1 MAFIES
7 QAIPLEP
14 ILIASQ
20 ATVACDTQVQDFKR
34 LLSPAPA
41 RIVFVRLALRGAIVR
56 SVPAKDSL
64 PTGHE
69 AIPHRRWKSNR
80 PSKRPEAACSLP
92 RGRWAGLTARER
104 PWSCRLTR
112 TCKTHRLR
120 QGAPRLS
127 NYAWQ
132 SSPPRR
138 RGLPGAQP
146 SDRDG

>member
-34 LLSPAPA
+34 LLSLAPS
-41 RIVFVRLALRGAIVR
+41 RIVFVRLALRGTIVR

-92 RGRWAGLTARER
+92 RGRWAVLPGSER
-104 PWSCRLTR
+104 PWRCRLTR
-112 TCKTHRLR
+112 TCKTRR
-120 QGAPRLS
+120 FRRGAPRLS
-127 NYAWQ
+127 NHAWQ
-132 SSPPRR
+132 SSPLRR
-138 RGLPGAQP
+138 RGLPEVQP
-146 SDRDG
+146 SHRDG